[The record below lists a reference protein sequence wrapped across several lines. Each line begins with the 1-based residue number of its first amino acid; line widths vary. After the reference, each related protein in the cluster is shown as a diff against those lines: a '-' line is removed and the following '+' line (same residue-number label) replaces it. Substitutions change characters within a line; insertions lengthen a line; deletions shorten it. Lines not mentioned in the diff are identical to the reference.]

1 MSRPQISKEQKK
13 AEGLKLKKHIEAA
26 QVLEPRLTQ
35 DSLAAEM
42 GVSQGLIAQW
52 VGGSTAIPDKRLVW
66 LGARLRFNPVDFR
79 PSIGW
84 IDSRAEREGATRLS
98 QVIQQIPP
106 GKEDYIADILAPILE
121 ALKGNR

>member
-13 AEGLKLKKHIEAA
+13 AEGLRLKRHIEAA
-26 QVLEPRLTQ
+26 QELDPRLTQ

-42 GVSQGLIAQW
+42 GVSQGLVAQW
-52 VGGSTAIPDKRLVW
+52 VGGITAIPDKRLVW
-66 LGARLRFNPVDFR
+66 LGARLRFNPMEFR
-79 PSIGW
+79 PSIEW
-84 IDSRAEREGATRLS
+84 IGTGKDREGDSRLS

-121 ALKGNR
+121 ALKGKH